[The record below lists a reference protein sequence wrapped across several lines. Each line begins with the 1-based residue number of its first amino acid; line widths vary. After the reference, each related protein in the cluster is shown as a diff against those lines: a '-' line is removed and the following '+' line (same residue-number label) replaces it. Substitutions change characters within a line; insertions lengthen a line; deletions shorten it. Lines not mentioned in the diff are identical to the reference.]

1 MVTNYNAGQGSD
13 IGRLPVRK
21 TTTAILDAGSKQQ
34 ETVKNKLKNIVQDS
48 RLFRFLLRG
57 KSPSN
62 FLAAT

>member
-1 MVTNYNAGQGSD
+1 MTNTEQHCFY
-13 IGRLPVRK
+13 IK
-21 TTTAILDAGSKQQ
+21 KFETDAGSKQQ

>member
-1 MVTNYNAGQGSD
+1 MTNTEQHCFY
-13 IGRLPVRK
+13 IK
-21 TTTAILDAGSKQQ
+21 KFETDAGSKQQ

-48 RLFRFLLRG
+48 RLFRSRFLLRG

>member
-34 ETVKNKLKNIVQDS
+34 ETVKNKLKNIVQDCS
-48 RLFRFLLRG
+48 DQDFC
-57 KSPSN
+57 
-62 FLAAT
+62 